1 MKIKKI
7 RHSLAHI
14 LALAVKKLYPEV
26 KFGMGPDTE
35 NGFYYDFEFKEPIS
49 SSDLSKIEEK
59 MRELLQKE
67 IKFEKKV
74 VSKEKAGKIFKDQS
88 YKLDLLKDLEE
99 EVSLYSSNGFTDLCR
114 GPHVKSTSD
123 IPLEGFTLDRVAGAY
138 WKGDEKNSMLTR
150 IYGLAFGKKKELQ
163 DFLEKREEAKKRD
176 HRHLGKRLDLFI
188 FDEEVGQGL
197 PLYLPKGAMVRH
209 LLMDFALNTYL
220 KEGYELVSTPHIGK
234 EDLWEHSGHLKFYKE
249 DMYGPLTVDEE
260 KYRLKP
266 MNCPFHVKMYKNEV
280 RSYRDLPIRWSEMGT
295 VYRYEKSGELHGLT
309 RPRAFTQDDAH
320 IICTPEQLEE
330 EVVSALK
337 LTRYIYQTLGL
348 EDLKFKL
355 SIRQPGKEDEYF
367 GSEDEWKK
375 GEMALKKALERFG
388 QENYEL
394 DKGGAAFYAPKIDVD
409 AVDAVGRRWQLSTI
423 QIDFNLPKKF
433 DMKYVD
439 ENGEEKTPFMI
450 HRALLGSLE
459 RFLGVYIEH
468 TAGEFPLWLAPEQIW
483 IIPVADRNK
492 KYAEKVAEALSD
504 LRIKIKGRGETVSK
518 KIREGELQKI
528 PYLLVVGDR
537 EEEKQEVSVRK
548 RNKGDLGAKK
558 LSDFARQVKKEER
571 EKTFDF

>member
-14 LALAVKKLYPEV
+14 LALAVKELYPGV
-26 KFGMGPDTE
+26 KFGMGPDIE
-35 NGFYYDFEFKEPIS
+35 NGFYYDFEFKKPIS
-49 SSDLSKIEEK
+49 SSDLPEIEKK
-59 MRELLQKE
+59 MKELLQEE

-74 VSKEKAGKIFKDQS
+74 VSKEEAEKIFKDQP
-88 YKLDLLKDLEE
+88 YKLDLLKDLGK
-99 EVSLYSSNGFTDLCR
+99 EVSLYSSDGFTDLCR
-114 GPHVKSTSD
+114 GPHMKSTLN
-123 IPLEGFTLDRVAGAY
+123 IPLEGFTLDRIAGAY

-150 IYGLAFGKKKELQ
+150 IYGLAFADKKELQ
-163 DFLEKREEAKKRD
+163 NFLEKRKEAKRRD
-176 HRHLGKRLDLFI
+176 HRLLGKRLDLFI

-209 LLMDFALNTYL
+209 LLMDFALKTYL

-280 RSYRDLPIRWSEMGT
+280 RSYRDLPLRWAEMGT

-320 IICTPEQLEE
+320 IICTPEQLEK
-330 EVVSALK
+330 EVISALK

-348 EDLKFKL
+348 QNLKFKL

-367 GSEDEWKK
+367 GSEDEWRK
-375 GEMALKKALERFG
+375 GEQALKKALEKFG

-394 DKGGAAFYAPKIDVD
+394 DEGGAAFYAPKIDVD

-439 ENGEEKTPFMI
+439 KKGKEKTPFMI

-468 TAGEFPLWLAPEQIW
+468 TAGEFPLWLAPEQVW

-492 KYAEKVAEALSD
+492 KYAEEVAETIST

-528 PYLLVVGDR
+528 PYLLVVGDK
-537 EEEKQEVSVRK
+537 EEEKKEVSVRK
-548 RNKGDLGAKK
+548 RNKGDLGTKK
-558 LSDFARQVKKEER
+558 LKDFAKQVKKEIEQ
-571 EKTFDF
+571 KTFDF